1 MMLIQL
7 VHDGGRQMYIFSY
20 LKDDEKSRGLMETM
34 VKVKINMDA
43 VPSD

>member
-1 MMLIQL
+1 MLIEL
-7 VHDGGRQMYIFSY
+7 VPYGGRQMDIFSY

-43 VPSD
+43 VPSG